1 MAFYIIIIMGFK
13 GVHEKNSRTYIGRH
27 DRMVPSDCPIQ
38 SWSRKVAE
46 KKGKGV
52 WGRRRRRRWRR
63 RWGTHLSSPAMGLRH
78 LRLPSILRIS
88 DFEYFIFRLFFFRIS
103 LYISLISSLSSLFL
117 FFSLSLCLQLL
128 KKCGWEEGTGL
139 GVSQQVPLFFSPL
152 IETADDVYFLILN

>member
-1 MAFYIIIIMGFK
+1 MK
-13 GVHEKNSRTYIGRH
+13 GIPGRILDVH
-27 DRMVPSDCPIQ
+27 DRIVPSDCPIQ

-52 WGRRRRRRWRR
+52 RGRRRRRRWRR
-63 RWGTHLSSPAMGLRH
+63 RRWGTYLSSPAMGLRH

-88 DFEYFIFRLFFFRIS
+88 DFEYFIFPLFFFSDLSVHFFDFIVVIS
-103 LYISLISSLSSLFL
+103 FFVFCSLF
-117 FFSLSLCLQLL
+117 LCLQLL

-139 GVSQQVPLFFSPL
+139 GVSQQVSLFFSPL

>member
-13 GVHEKNSRTYIGRH
+13 GVHERNSRTYIGRH

-52 WGRRRRRRWRR
+52 WGRRRRRRRWRR

-88 DFEYFIFRLFFFRIS
+88 DFEYFIFPLFFFSDLSVHFFDFIVVIS
-103 LYISLISSLSSLFL
+103 FFVFFFLSFSVCSCSRSVGGRKAPASASLNRYP
-117 FFSLSLCLQLL
+117 FSF
-128 KKCGWEEGTGL
+128 
-139 GVSQQVPLFFSPL
+139 PL
-152 IETADDVYFLILN
+152 